1 MRKYF
6 WPIFGAV
13 LVNIIVLL
21 GLLYANFYKPK
32 SVMLPSPSNPLVINK
47 ILANNPNE
55 QNTAASDRAWL
66 LKHYGDAIN
75 INKSF
80 SAGKNLAGYIV
91 NLKSNPDVNSIIY
104 SVNNGE
110 YYFMGS
116 VIDNRGANISAT
128 NAARY
133 ISSAEEQAIYDD
145 AQKLPGI
152 VEGNPSAPQAIVVID
167 PNSNVFPILW
177 RTFLTDTKEN
187 VFSIRWVLLNY
198 IKPMGPNIAANI
210 LQAKDKLAALAYNA
224 EHYNATTQTGGYPAA
239 TAISPEVLDRLR
251 ANWSFVQRH
260 NLYQLPVTIAK
271 GGDKYYVFQGTI
283 MDETL
288 EAIFND
294 G

>member
-1 MRKYF
+1 MNKYF
-6 WPIFGAV
+6 WPISGAL

-21 GLLYANFYKPK
+21 GMLYANFYKPK
-32 SVMLPSPSNPLVINK
+32 STLTPNVSNHLVINK
-47 ILANNPNE
+47 ILANN
-55 QNTAASDRAWL
+55 QNSQSVPSGDKAWL

-80 SAGKNLAGYIV
+80 SVGKDLDGYVV

-104 SVNNGE
+104 SVNHGE
-110 YYFMGS
+110 YYVMGS
-116 VIDNRGANISAT
+116 VINNSGANISAV
-128 NAARY
+128 NAAKY
-133 ISSAEEQAIYDD
+133 ISSAEEQAIYYD

-152 VEGNPSAPQAIVVID
+152 IEGNPKAPQAIVVID

-187 VFSIRWVLLNY
+187 VFSIRWVLINY
-198 IKPMGPNIAANI
+198 IKPMGPNVAANI
-210 LQAKDKLAALAYNA
+210 LQAKDKFAALAYNA
-224 EHYNATTQTGGYPAA
+224 DHYNAKTQTGGYAADAAIAPA
-239 TAISPEVLDRLR
+239 VLDRLR
-251 ANWSFVQRH
+251 ANWSFVQRY
-260 NLYQLPVTIAK
+260 NLYQLPITTAK
-271 GGDKYYVFQGTI
+271 SGDKYYVFQGTI